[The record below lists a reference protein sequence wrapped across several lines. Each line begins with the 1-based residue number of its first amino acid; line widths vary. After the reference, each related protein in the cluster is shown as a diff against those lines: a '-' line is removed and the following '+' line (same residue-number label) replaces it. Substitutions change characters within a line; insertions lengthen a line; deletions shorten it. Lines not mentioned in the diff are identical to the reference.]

1 MTNGRH
7 PAEGADEPETAAVSG
22 LGRYL
27 GRPLLL
33 AFWCLV
39 VWGTFYAILFV
50 AAVAAEGPSL
60 ALQRALAGPD
70 RIVGIANLVLAGG
83 AAIVWVLVAVA
94 VRRVRTPRREG

>member
-1 MTNGRH
+1 MTSGRH
-7 PAEGADEPETAAVSG
+7 PAEGAEEPETAAVSG
-22 LGRYL
+22 LGRYV

-50 AAVAAEGPSL
+50 AAIATEGPSL

-70 RIVGIANLVLAGG
+70 RAVGIANLVLAGG
-83 AAIVWVLVAVA
+83 AAIVWVLAAIA
-94 VRRVRTPRREG
+94 VRRVRAARMEG